1 MKIHPIWSICII
13 TRACLAYIIYQF
25 GNINKPIR
33 YGLILMLIIIGR
45 GFISKGYYGSNNE
58 TQIAQVFWHD
68 TRYIHGSLYLLASL
82 YLINGNTINSSALI
96 LTDIAFSII
105 YRVMTDQ

>member
-1 MKIHPIWSICII
+1 M
-13 TRACLAYIIYQF
+13 
-25 GNINKPIR
+25 
-33 YGLILMLIIIGR
+33 GL
-45 GFISKGYYGSNNE
+45 GFIRKGYYGSNNE

-68 TRYIHGSLYLLASL
+68 SRYIHGSLYLLASL

-105 YRVMTDQ
+105 YRIMTDQ